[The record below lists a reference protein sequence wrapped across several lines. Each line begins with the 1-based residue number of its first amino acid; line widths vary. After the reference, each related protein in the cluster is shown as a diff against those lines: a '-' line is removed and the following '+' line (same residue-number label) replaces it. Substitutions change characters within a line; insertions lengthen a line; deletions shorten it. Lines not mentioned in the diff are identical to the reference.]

1 MSRENTYIQLIKKY
15 NPTNIAEVG
24 VWNAELSLLALNEC
38 NNITQYYLIDP
49 LQEDTNN
56 FIYDST
62 NPDFPSIM
70 NNNRYICNMGGETK
84 NQQGLDQMYDNIL
97 SQISHFPSANFI
109 REESIVA
116 ANKFLDKS
124 LDMVFIDAIHLYE
137 NVKEDIKTWL
147 PKVKSGGI
155 ISGDDYTDY
164 FPGVKQA
171 VQEYFKNEFSVEN
184 GIWYVIK
191 K

>member
-24 VWNAELSLLALNEC
+24 VWNAKLSLLALNEC
-38 NNITQYYLIDP
+38 NNITQYHLIDP

-62 NPDFPSIM
+62 NSDFPSIM
-70 NNNRYICNMGGETK
+70 NNNRYICNMGEETK
-84 NQQGLDQMYDNIL
+84 NQQELDQMYDSIL
-97 SQISHFPSANFI
+97 SRISHFPSANFI

-155 ISGDDYTDY
+155 ISGDDYTDH

>member
-24 VWNAELSLLALNEC
+24 VWNAELSLLVLNEC
-38 NNITQYYLIDP
+38 NNITQYHLIDP

-62 NPDFPSIM
+62 NSDFPSIM

>member
-24 VWNAELSLLALNEC
+24 VWNAKLSLLALNEC